1 LGRSDLRAAG
11 ILLVTAVIWGFAIA
25 AQRAGMA
32 HVGPFAFSG
41 IRFVLGCLVLLPAV
55 ILQVRRSPAGHLDS
69 RQLWPGVG
77 LGVVLFVAAS
87 LQQVGIV
94 YTTAGKVGFITGL
107 YVVFVPIFGLVLG
120 LRTGVGTWLGAAGA
134 AVGLYLLSVRED
146 LTMGGGDLLV
156 LVGAC
161 VWAVH
166 LLLIA
171 RLVQRTHWS
180 VLAFLQFSTCAVL
193 SLMTTA
199 MVEDTAMSDVL
210 AGAVPILY
218 AGIMSVGVGFT
229 LQVIGQRSAP
239 PAAAAIILSLEA
251 VFAALAG
258 WLLLDEHLS
267 PRELVGC
274 GLMLMAMIVSQLTPS
289 RDRGIA

>member
-1 LGRSDLRAAG
+1 MGRSDLRAAG

-156 LVGAC
+156 VVG
-161 VWAVH
+161 
-166 LLLIA
+166 
-171 RLVQRTHWS
+171 
-180 VLAFLQFSTCAVL
+180 
-193 SLMTTA
+193 
-199 MVEDTAMSDVL
+199 
-210 AGAVPILY
+210 
-218 AGIMSVGVGFT
+218 
-229 LQVIGQRSAP
+229 
-239 PAAAAIILSLEA
+239 
-251 VFAALAG
+251 
-258 WLLLDEHLS
+258 
-267 PRELVGC
+267 
-274 GLMLMAMIVSQLTPS
+274 
-289 RDRGIA
+289 